1 MVNLSYLE
9 LTDTINYN
17 KIQMHAPY
25 SSNEIWLL
33 GPRIDL
39 TATRNFFLT
48 GFFQYN
54 SLAENVNINARLQWR
69 YAQVSDFYIV
79 YTDNYYPD
87 QWNLKNRSIVAKM
100 TYWLNM

>member
-1 MVNLSYLE
+1 MP
-9 LTDTINYN
+9 
-17 KIQMHAPY
+17 APY

-69 YAQVSDFYIV
+69 YTQVSDFYIV